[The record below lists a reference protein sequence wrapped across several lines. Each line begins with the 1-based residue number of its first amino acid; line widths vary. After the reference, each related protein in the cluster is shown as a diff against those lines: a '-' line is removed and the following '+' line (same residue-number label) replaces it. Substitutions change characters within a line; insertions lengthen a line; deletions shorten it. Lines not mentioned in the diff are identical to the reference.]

1 MDARKYMVVDLQR
14 RGEKKMF
21 LTERVES
28 MKQEAGRYTVMFVGQ
43 PRPYTYSRERL
54 LFLQNPEK
62 VDLEGRG
69 LYVRKKHI
77 TDATEVYRFGE
88 GDHTFW
94 HIVYE
99 NGYYSNEDGRNV
111 YLSRTPIN
119 MVNAD
124 LWDYLNHVVKETG
137 IELKPS
143 GTDETLNLLQLQYN
157 LVDTNRDNVPL
168 ANFLGLKTQIKARH
182 LPNTVIYPFGCN
194 GSQKQAVENA
204 LTHQFSIIQGPPGTG
219 KTQTIL
225 NIIAN
230 LLVKGKTVMVV
241 SNNNSAV
248 DNVAEKLSSDKV
260 GLGFLVAKLGSVENR
275 NHFIEN
281 QPTRPIIAGW
291 KLENEYAVIKE
302 ISEALR
308 LVSENFEK
316 QTQLS
321 RLHTEQ
327 TSLETEAKYNTST
340 LNEDKAQSWLDT
352 KPSTKLLSLSAQ
364 LQSLLDEDE
373 KLTLFSRLK
382 WTWALGLKTWDL
394 LKKPQTAID
403 PIEASYYAARR
414 REIRKE
420 IFTIESFLRDNDIAK
435 NMDALRSQS
444 LQYLKSAIA
453 DHYKGKNRKIFE
465 RKTIKK
471 ESEEFLKEY
480 PIVLST
486 TYSAKSCISK
496 DMVFDYVIMDEASQV
511 DIATGALALSC
522 AENAVI
528 VGDDKQLPNVID
540 GKTLQVLT
548 DIEEAHQV
556 EDKYRITTHS
566 FLKSCIEVF
575 SDAPITLLREHYRC
589 QPKIIE
595 FCNKMF
601 YDGELLT
608 MTADDSDPKTLS
620 VIRTV
625 KGNHA
630 RGHVNQREI
639 DVIVNEVMPHMSDG
653 ESVGIISPYRDQ
665 TIAINQQLH
674 CDIASTVHKYQ
685 GRECDT
691 IILSMVDN
699 APTSFSDDANLLNVA
714 ISRAKSRLC
723 IVATGNDLPTDSILA
738 QLIGYVQYNNFDVTT
753 SQLHSVFDILYGQY
767 TQQRLEYERHRGGND
782 LGELSENI
790 IYNTLV
796 KALEDG
802 GMKNIGIL
810 AHYPLSRLLPEAHTL
825 TQQQQ
830 DFVNSPL
837 SHVDFLLY
845 NTVTKRPMMCI
856 EVDGRKFHNT
866 DVQKHRDQMKDEILG
881 ANGLKP
887 VRLSTMSTV
896 TVESVKKIITGILSP
911 NKYVKS

>member
-14 RGEKKMF
+14 RGEQKMF

-28 MKQEAGRYTVMFVGQ
+28 IRHDVGKYTVMFVGQ
-43 PRPYTYSRERL
+43 PIPYTYSRERL

-77 TDATEVYRFGE
+77 TDASEVYRFGE

-137 IELKPS
+137 IELKPL
-143 GTDETLNLLQLQYN
+143 GTDETLNLLQLQYD
-157 LVDTNRDNVPL
+157 LVDTDRDHVPL
-168 ANFLGLKTQIKARH
+168 ADYIGLKAQFKAKP
-182 LPNTVIYPFGCN
+182 LPKNIIYPFGCN
-194 GSQKQAVENA
+194 GSQKKAVENA
-204 LTHQFSIIQGPPGTG
+204 LTHQLSIIQGPPGTG

-230 LLVKGKTVMVV
+230 LLVKGKTVLVV

-281 QPTRPIIAGW
+281 QPIRPIIAGW

-316 QTQLS
+316 QTRLS
-321 RLHTEQ
+321 RLRTEQ

-340 LNEDKAQSWLDT
+340 LNEDKAQRWLDR
-352 KPSTKLLSLSAQ
+352 KPSSKLLSLSAH
-364 LQSLLDEDE
+364 LQSLLDEE
-373 KLTLFSRLK
+373 KKLPLFGRLK

-394 LKKPQTAID
+394 LKKPQSAID

-420 IFTIESFLRDNDIAK
+420 IFTIESFLRDNDIDK

-444 LQYLKSAIA
+444 LQYLKSAIV
-453 DHYKGKNRKIFE
+453 DRYKGKDRKIFE
-465 RKTIKK
+465 RKTIKR

-528 VGDDKQLPNVID
+528 VGDDKQLPNVIE

-548 DIEEAHQV
+548 DIEEAHHV
-556 EDKYRITTHS
+556 EDKYRLTTHS
-566 FLKSCIEVF
+566 FLESCIEVF
-575 SDAPITLLREHYRC
+575 ANAPITLLREHYRC

-608 MTADDSDPKTLS
+608 MTADDSNPKTLS

-753 SQLHSVFDILYGQY
+753 SRLHSVFDILYGQY
-767 TQQRLEYERHRGGND
+767 TQQRLDYEKHRGGND

-790 IYNTLV
+790 IYDTLAM
-796 KALEDG
+796 ALEESR
-802 GMKNIGIL
+802 MKNIGIL
-810 AHYPLSRLLPEAHTL
+810 AHYPLSRLLPKVHTL

-830 DFVNSPL
+830 VFVSSTL

-845 NTVTKRPMMCI
+845 NTVTKQPMMCI
-856 EVDGRKFHNT
+856 EVDGWKFHNT
-866 DVQKHRDQMKDEILG
+866 DVQKHRDKMKDEILG
-881 ANGLKP
+881 AYGLKP